1 MCISYINSGF
11 YSILVIKMNLGEAL
25 SLLKKEKSRLARL
38 ISLRKENVFVE
49 EGKKTEFD
57 PKKLSEDIEKKIE
70 DIRKLKIRI
79 QKTNISSKLE
89 RDNLTIAEAIIKIGD
104 IRSKLS
110 NLSSLFERKRDRWYF
125 DKDTKNYIPQLDE
138 SETEEEIEK
147 LEAEKTAL
155 DNKIQI
161 SNWNTELL
169 DY

>member
-1 MCISYINSGF
+1 
-11 YSILVIKMNLGEAL
+11 MNLGEAL

-38 ISLRKENVFVE
+38 ISLRKENVYVE

-57 PKKLSEDIEKKIE
+57 PKKLSEEIEKKIE

-79 QKTNISSKLE
+79 QKTNISSKLD

-110 NLSSLFERKRDRWYF
+110 HLSSLFDRKRDRWYF
-125 DKDTKNYIPQLDE
+125 DKDTKTYIAQLEE
-138 SETEEEIEK
+138 SEIEKEIEK
-147 LEAEKTAL
+147 LEAEKTTL

-161 SNWNTELL
+161 SNWNAELL
-169 DY
+169 NY

>member
-1 MCISYINSGF
+1 
-11 YSILVIKMNLGEAL
+11 MNLGEAL

>member
-1 MCISYINSGF
+1 
-11 YSILVIKMNLGEAL
+11 MNLGEAL

-57 PKKLSEDIEKKIE
+57 PKKLSEEINNKIE

-79 QKTNISSKLE
+79 QKTNISSKL
-89 RDNLTIAEAIIKIGD
+89 DKDSITLAEAIIKIGD

-110 NLSSLFERKRDRWYF
+110 HLSSLFDRKRDRWIF
-125 DKDTKNYIPQLDE
+125 DKDTKTYITQLNE
-138 SETEEEIEK
+138 SENEKEIDR

-155 DNKIQI
+155 DNKVQTA
-161 SNWNTELL
+161 NWNIELVN
-169 DY
+169 Y

>member
-1 MCISYINSGF
+1 
-11 YSILVIKMNLGEAL
+11 MNLGEAL
-25 SLLKKEKSRLARL
+25 SLLKKEKSHLARL

-57 PKKLSEDIEKKIE
+57 PKKLSEDIDKKIE

-79 QKTNISSKLE
+79 QKTNISSKLDK
-89 RDNLTIAEAIIKIGD
+89 DNLTIAEAIIKIGD

-110 NLSSLFERKRDRWYF
+110 HLSSLFDRKRDRWLF
-125 DKDTKNYIPQLDE
+125 DKDTKTYIAQLNE
-138 SETEEEIEK
+138 SENEKEIDK

-155 DNKIQI
+155 DNKIQT

-169 DY
+169 NY